1 MSLSLISI
9 SNSDNLFKKT
19 SLKMWCKISRQYCKN
34 LHKCIVTSIIS
45 SPTLIEINT
54 WILFFCFSK
63 DCLRTLFLLYTAP
76 FPWRRLN
83 SSSICLR
90 SSSASLRSP
99 SLWCRSSSIRYGS
112 SSTSTPSSCCRLS
125 SSRCKSWKAAHHQF
139 QKKYLV
145 QHLHHLIVLP
155 ALQCH

>member
-1 MSLSLISI
+1 
-9 SNSDNLFKKT
+9 
-19 SLKMWCKISRQYCKN
+19 MWCKISRQYCKN

-45 SPTLIEINT
+45 SPTLIKINI

-83 SSSICLR
+83 SSFICLR
-90 SSSASLRSP
+90 SSSKWTSSTTLCRSSSSLR
-99 SLWCRSSSIRYGS
+99 CRSSSIRYGS
-112 SSTSTPSSCCRLS
+112 SSTSTPSSCRRLS

-155 ALQCH
+155 ALQCHC

>member
-1 MSLSLISI
+1 
-9 SNSDNLFKKT
+9 
-19 SLKMWCKISRQYCKN
+19 MWCKISRQYCKN

-45 SPTLIEINT
+45 SPTLIKINT

-90 SSSASLRSP
+90 SSSDSLRSP

-139 QKKYLV
+139 QKSTWCNTCIIWSFYLPYSV
-145 QHLHHLIVLP
+145 IANNTNSLD
-155 ALQCH
+155 